1 MCVFFPISMANKFS
15 ETKIYYIFFT
25 KTSLFSNLKKW
36 FFKMIF
42 LRFFLSSVFI
52 SIYGFK
58 QACWSNLMILCTFSI
73 LIHDSMF
80 VLNFLNF
87 LYSCR
92 FPISFSNF
100 SIFILSAKKT
110 NYCEGYVN
118 CQNIEHQ
125 LRENILHHYHHYSFL
140 WNLY

>member
-1 MCVFFPISMANKFS
+1 MCFFPISMANTFS
-15 ETKIYYIFFT
+15 ETKIYCIFFT
-25 KTSLFSNLKKW
+25 KMSLFSNLKKI

-42 LRFFLSSVFI
+42 LLFFLSSVFI

-73 LIHDSMF
+73 LNTRF
-80 VLNFLNF
+80 NVCFKFLICIT
-87 LYSCR
+87 YSCK

-125 LRENILHHYHHYSFL
+125 LQENILHHYHHYSFL